1 MVMSTN
7 KAMSLTEK
15 FSKYLPILEQT
26 ADGEVFL
33 DLKNPKLYKKIVR
46 YYANQGVNFHNDPTE
61 DYPTVVQLISEDLGR
76 YQ

>member
-1 MVMSTN
+1 
-7 KAMSLTEK
+7 MSLTEK

-46 YYANQGVNFHNDPTE
+46 YYANQGVEFYNDPTE
-61 DYPTVVQLISEDLGR
+61 DYSTVVQLIAEDLGR
-76 YQ
+76 TDYPTSA

>member
-1 MVMSTN
+1 
-7 KAMSLTEK
+7 MSLTEK

-46 YYANQGVNFHNDPTE
+46 YYANQGVEFFNDPTE
-61 DYPTVVQLISEDLGR
+61 DYSTVVQLIAEDLGR
-76 YQ
+76 TDLTV

>member
-1 MVMSTN
+1 
-7 KAMSLTEK
+7 MSLTEK
-15 FSKYLPILEQT
+15 FSKYLPILEQA

-61 DYPTVVQLISEDLGR
+61 A
-76 YQ
+76 

>member
-1 MVMSTN
+1 
-7 KAMSLTEK
+7 MSLTEK

-46 YYANQGVNFHNDPTE
+46 YYANQGVEFFNDPTE
-61 DYPTVVQLISEDLGR
+61 DYSTVVQLIAEDLGR
-76 YQ
+76 TDLTA